1 MRYLILV
8 VMLFQIGCI
17 TTSGSRIS
25 ESAMIKYKCT
35 RGFVLEKVDFKEAS
49 KFCNENFREDIK
61 VTVED

>member
-1 MRYLILV
+1 MRYIILV
-8 VMLFQIGCI
+8 LMLFQIGCI
-17 TTSGSRIS
+17 TTGGSKIS

-61 VTVED
+61 VTVEE

>member
-61 VTVED
+61 VTVEE